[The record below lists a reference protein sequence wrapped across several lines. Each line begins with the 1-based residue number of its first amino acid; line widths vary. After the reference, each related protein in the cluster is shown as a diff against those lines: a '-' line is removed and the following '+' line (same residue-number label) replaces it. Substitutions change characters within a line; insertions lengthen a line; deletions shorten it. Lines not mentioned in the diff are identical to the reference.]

1 MNEMES
7 VDCALKQMGENV
19 STLQAFEVPGLANWG
34 QDKLT
39 ECQSRWDSLSKQV
52 RRLSSQRTHQIIVK
66 QKPLICKHPSCFL
79 IMYVIENS
87 TSQWC
92 RIT

>member
-19 STLQAFEVPGLANWG
+19 STLQTAQVPALANWG
-34 QDKLT
+34 QDKLS

-52 RRLSSQRTHQIIVK
+52 SRRSSQRTQQIT
-66 QKPLICKHPSCFL
+66 Q
-79 IMYVIENS
+79 NS
-87 TSQWC
+87 SGSIQ
-92 RIT
+92 RVPY